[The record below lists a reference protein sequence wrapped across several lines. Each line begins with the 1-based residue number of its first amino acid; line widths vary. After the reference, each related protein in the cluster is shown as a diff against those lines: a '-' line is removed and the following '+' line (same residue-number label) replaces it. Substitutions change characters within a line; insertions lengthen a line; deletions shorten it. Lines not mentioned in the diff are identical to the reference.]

1 MTAKVCLKI
10 TFNFISS
17 TDSCGVSCSSSSYTG
32 SHTDKP
38 PLPAR
43 FKCSW
48 HAAHEASTE
57 TAHATSWQS
66 IDVQI
71 ESISKSSKSSWPG
84 KHEGVKLAFE
94 YTTQEQS
101 TVTAHGFGSLAAF
114 DLLLD
119 SLEAAHRE
127 GSCTVRVI
135 VPRSEGYIVR
145 SDIITIR
152 LLDCELVRKTA
163 SFANTHRFFDGKE
176 VSINNIEQLPKI
188 FAAAAGGLL
197 LKQRESTCINTL
209 DLLPTPLDLELQ
221 NRLSFPWISKQA
233 PRRKVLAVFEGG
245 RGGPETG
252 GSGES
257 IYTAAAALGIDMVV
271 FDEAGHWLEG
281 PKYARWRKAFI
292 PFQLEEEYQNGTF
305 TDRVVE
311 VVRDYIASNG
321 PVDGIITGC
330 EHYKVQIAEAA
341 LQLSLPTSP
350 PAAYAIVTD
359 KFKTSVS
366 EGHHAYVASSVEQA
380 ASIVEK
386 NKLEFPLIIK
396 PCNGWLSEGVLR
408 TENLPQ
414 LLNGVRAIDTKR
426 HGDEFVIEKYCEG
439 PEVDANF
446 VICDGKLLFFE
457 VSDDFPKGGDVNGQ
471 SKVESFVELANVLP
485 SKLPEQEIAELRDSL
500 HQSLLRVGFRNGFYH
515 VEARMEN
522 SSMKYSTKYNVLDLN
537 ESPVPARGAPSTWL
551 IEINPRPPGIQE
563 SAAVTHTYG
572 IDYWGIALLFP
583 LEEYERIKQLSY
595 PFVQGPQYWCEMV
608 FIPTYKG
615 GIFKSDDVCKEL
627 FERHPSLEANVS
639 SCYCFLKKGQQVTDP
654 KVGLHPWVGYFVVF
668 SRASRRHL
676 LELSDFIRAELRV
689 SIV

>member
-1 MTAKVCLKI
+1 M
-10 TFNFISS
+10 
-17 TDSCGVSCSSSSYTG
+17 
-32 SHTDKP
+32 
-38 PLPAR
+38 
-43 FKCSW
+43 
-48 HAAHEASTE
+48 
-57 TAHATSWQS
+57 
-66 IDVQI
+66 
-71 ESISKSSKSSWPG
+71 ESISIPSKSSWPG
-84 KHEGVKLAFE
+84 KHAGVELAFE

-101 TVTAHGFGSLAAF
+101 TVKAHRFGSIVAF
-114 DLLLD
+114 ELLLD

-135 VPRSEGYIVR
+135 VPRSEGHIVR

-152 LLDCELVRKTA
+152 LLDCELVRRTT
-163 SFANTHRFFDGKE
+163 SFAKTHQLFDGKE
-176 VSINNIEQLPKI
+176 VSIKNIEQLPKI

-197 LKQRESTCINTL
+197 LKQRESTYINTL

-281 PKYARWRKAFI
+281 PKYAHWRKAFI
-292 PFQLEEEYQNGTF
+292 PFQLEKEYQNGTF

-311 VVRDYIASNG
+311 VVHDYIASNG
-321 PVDGIITGC
+321 PVDGIMTGC
-330 EHYKVQIAEAA
+330 DHYKVQIAEAA

-350 PAAYAIVTD
+350 PAAYAIATD

-366 EGHHAYVASSVEQA
+366 EGHHAYLASSAEQA
-380 ASIVEK
+380 ASIVEE

-396 PCNGWLSEGVLR
+396 PCHGWLSEGVLR
-408 TENLPQ
+408 AENLPQ

-446 VICDGKLLFFE
+446 VLCDGKLLFFE
-457 VSDDFPKGGDVNGQ
+457 VSDDFPKGGDVNGK

-485 SKLPEQEIAELRDSL
+485 SKLPEQEIAILQDSL
-500 HQSLLRVGFRNGFYH
+500 HQSLLRVGFWNGFYH

-522 SSMKYSTKYNVLDLN
+522 SSMKYSVKDNVLDLN
-537 ESPVPARGAPSTWL
+537 ESSVPASGAPSTWL

-563 SAAVTHTYG
+563 SAAIIHTYG

-615 GIFKSDDVCKEL
+615 GVFESDDVCKEL
-627 FERHPSLEANVS
+627 FERHPCLEVNVS
-639 SCYCFLKKGQQVTDP
+639 SCYCFLKKGQEVSDP

-668 SRASRRHL
+668 SRESRRHL